1 MYATFF
7 VNCFLPKLRVN
18 FQRKEKE
25 KERKENY
32 NLVKIIGIIRI

>member
-1 MYATFF
+1 MYVTFF

-25 KERKENY
+25 KKKKRK
-32 NLVKIIGIIRI
+32 LQL